1 MNQQTRISPAGRL
14 LRLFVDIKR
23 REVEPAILFFLFWF
37 LVIVVFQA
45 LRALKVGFFI
55 EHLGARTELY
65 AKLANIGVAI
75 LAVLFF
81 SWLFDRLG
89 SRKLILS
96 MAGLFAA
103 GLAGFATLLG
113 GGGTPAVSLNWAFY
127 LFGDLWST
135 LWVTTFWAYL
145 NEMTATEQSKRLY
158 GLIGGGGV
166 IGGLVGTTLVATLV
180 EGVGATTLIFGAVAM
195 TVLLGLIT
203 LRIEA
208 LASSTGAAIG
218 RGRGVD
224 RLRAEE
230 TTEKQ
235 GNAALEGAKLALASK
250 YLFAI
255 VMIVFLYEFASQ
267 ILDYQYKT
275 ALEAIEGEE
284 ATSAFFA
291 RIGVVVNTISVVTQ
305 FLLVSFVIRKFGLTT
320 ALLVLPVAML
330 LASGVYFAVPVLWA
344 ASMLTVADNGF
355 SYSINQTSREM
366 LFVPTSADVK
376 YKARAFANMFVQR
389 FGKGIA
395 ILMALGLTA
404 FPVRMLTI
412 PAIAVIAIWAGF
424 ALYAGRR
431 FDRLTGDEAEERLEE
446 ATT

>member
-1 MNQQTRISPAGRL
+1 MNRDTEISPAGRF
-14 LRLFVDIKR
+14 LRVFVDVKR
-23 REVEPAILFFLFWF
+23 REVEPAVLFFLFWF

-45 LRALKVGFFI
+45 LRALKVGYFI
-55 EHLGARTELY
+55 EHLGAQTELY
-65 AKLANIGVAI
+65 AKLANIGVAL
-75 LAVLFF
+75 LAVLLF

-89 SRKLILS
+89 SRKLILT
-96 MAGLFAA
+96 MAGLFTAA
-103 GLAGFATLLG
+103 LIGFATLLRG
-113 GGGTPAVSLNWAFY
+113 PGAPAVSLNWAFY

-145 NEMTATEQSKRLY
+145 NEMTASEQSKRLY

-180 EGVGATTLIFGAVAM
+180 ESVGATTLIFGAVAM

-203 LRIEA
+203 MRIESV
-208 LASSTGAAIG
+208 ASRGDAPIG

-224 RLRAEE
+224 RLGAEE
-230 TTEKQ
+230 KVETK

-250 YLFAI
+250 YLLAI

-275 ALEAIEGEE
+275 ALEGIEGEAE
-284 ATSAFFA
+284 TSAFFA
-291 RIGVVVNTISVVTQ
+291 RIGVIVNTISVVTQ
-305 FLLVSFVIRKFGLTT
+305 FLLVSFVIRRFGLTT

-330 LASGVYFAVPVLWA
+330 LASGLYFAVPVLWA
-344 ASMLTVADNGF
+344 ASTLTIADNGF
-355 SYSINQTSREM
+355 NYSMNQTARET

-404 FPVRMLTI
+404 FPVRMLTL
-412 PAIAVIAIWAGF
+412 PAVLVIAIWAGF

-431 FDRLTGDEAEERLEE
+431 FDRLTGEEAERVE
-446 ATT
+446 AAPA